1 MARVLIVEDEFLTAS
16 AMAAELQAVGYDT
29 EVAADGRQALDW
41 LADHV
46 PDLIVTD
53 YMMPRLDGAALVR
66 AVRADPRLAAVPV
79 VMATSATRAAIRPKG
94 LDVQALLDKP
104 VQRDTLLETVR
115 ALLAADGSVVGHR

>member
-104 VQRDTLLETVR
+104 VQRDTLLKTVR
-115 ALLAADGSVVGHR
+115 ALLAADGSAVGHR

>member
-1 MARVLIVEDEFLTAS
+1 MARVLIVEDEYLTAS

-29 EVAADGRQALDW
+29 QVAADGRLALDW

-66 AVRADPRLAAVPV
+66 AVRADPRLARVPV
-79 VMATSATRAAIRPKG
+79 VMATSATRTAILPKG
-94 LDVQALLDKP
+94 LEVQALLDKP
-104 VQRDTLLETVR
+104 VQRDTLLDTVR
-115 ALLAADGSVVGHR
+115 SLLSH

>member
-1 MARVLIVEDEFLTAS
+1 MAQVLIVEDEFLTAS

-41 LADHV
+41 LADNV

-66 AVRADPRLAAVPV
+66 AVRADPRLAGVPV
-79 VMATSATRAAIRPKG
+79 VMATSTPRAAILRKG
-94 LDVQALLDKP
+94 LELQALLDKP
-104 VQRDTLLETVR
+104 VQRDTLLDTVR
-115 ALLAADGSVVGHR
+115 ALLRG